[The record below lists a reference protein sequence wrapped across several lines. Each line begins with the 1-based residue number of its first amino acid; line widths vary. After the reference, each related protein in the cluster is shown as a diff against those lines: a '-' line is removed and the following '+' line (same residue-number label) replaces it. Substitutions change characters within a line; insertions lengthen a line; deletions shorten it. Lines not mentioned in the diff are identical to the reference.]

1 MKQLPDKPQFQKWL
15 PYIIAIVI
23 FLVLSIAYVSPILEG
38 KRLWQPDIV
47 NFAGMAQEIREFREE
62 TGEEALWTNSM
73 FGGMPAFQISV
84 IYGSNISNFFHNIMT
99 LWLPRPADM
108 IFLYFAG
115 FFILLLLMR
124 VNPWIAVTGAI
135 AFAFASYNFIILEAG
150 HNSKAVAMGYMAP
163 VLASIIYT
171 FRGNY
176 LQGGLL
182 FAIFMSLQLF
192 ANHYQIT
199 YYLLIIVV
207 IYGLF
212 QLYETIKN
220 KELVKGFLKPAGI
233 LLTGLIIAIGVNIGN
248 IWSTYSYA
256 PHTMRGGTELTIADR
271 EVSDGLSKEY
281 ITQWSYGIGETFSLM
296 IPNIKGGATGV
307 LGDNQ
312 RALEQVDPRMR
323 SSVAQWNHYWGDQP
337 FTSGPVYVGAIVIIF
352 FAIGLYLF
360 KGRLKWALLIA
371 AILSVLLS
379 WGKNFMPL
387 TEFFIDHVP
396 WYNKFRAVSMTL
408 VIAGLCISFIAFKGL
423 QRIFENPGV
432 INIKDRK
439 FLLAVGLTL
448 GLAFVFYVAPRLF
461 FDFISQN
468 EMEMIAAQSQADPQA
483 ASQIGLFVD
492 NIERARIAVFRADTI
507 RSIAFMALALIILI
521 VFTRKK
527 IGKPL
532 FIAIIT
538 LLILVDMWAIN
549 RRYLNNDNFESKQRV
564 ENPYD
569 VTQADNYIMDDPD
582 HPHFRVLDLTESTFN
597 SSRTSYFH
605 MSLGGYHGAKL
616 QRYQEIIE
624 LHLQPNIGNL
634 VSTFD
639 KAVSLQ
645 QIIDKMTDKPVMNM
659 LNTRYII
666 YSQNADP
673 IKNPYALGNAWM
685 VQDYRIVQNA
695 DEEMLALNDFDPE
708 RKAIIDKRFAQY
720 VEGKSFI
727 EDSSANIEL
736 IHYQPNKLV
745 YHYGAGS
752 KQLAVFS
759 EIFYEDGWK
768 SFVNGE
774 SAPHFRVNYVLR
786 AMVLPPGENE
796 IEFRFEPVSYYQ
808 GERIAFA
815 FSALMVLL
823 IVGFIGKEVY
833 NAYYLKEKK
842 EWNADQADFN

>member
-1 MKQLPDKPQFQKWL
+1 MEQLTGRHYIRKWL
-15 PYIIAIVI
+15 PYAVAIGI
-23 FLVLSIAYVSPILEG
+23 FLVLTFVYVYPVFLEG
-38 KRLWQPDIV
+38 KRLLQPDIV
-47 NFAGMAQEIREFREE
+47 NWAGMAQEIREFREE

-212 QLYETIKN
+212 KLYETIKN
-220 KELVKGFLKPAGI
+220 KELVKGFLKPVAI
-233 LLTGLIIAIGVNIGN
+233 LITGLILAIGVNIGN

-296 IPNIKGGATGV
+296 IPNIKGGATGA
-307 LGDNQ
+307 LGESQ

-323 SSVAQWNHYWGDQP
+323 STVTQWNHYWGDQP
-337 FTSGPVYVGAIVIIF
+337 FTSGPVYVGAIVIMF
-352 FAIGLYLF
+352 FAMGLYLF

-379 WGKNFMPL
+379 WGRNFMPL
-387 TEFFIDHVP
+387 TEFFIDYVP

-408 VIAGLCISFIAFKGL
+408 VIAGLCLPFIAFKGL
-423 QRIFENPGV
+423 QRIFETPEV
-432 INIKDRK
+432 INIRDRK

-448 GLAFVFYVAPRLF
+448 GLTFLFYVAPRLF
-461 FDFISQN
+461 FGFISQN
-468 EMEMIAAQSQADPQA
+468 EMEMIAAQTQADPQA
-483 ASQIGLFVD
+483 AAQIGLFVD
-492 NIERARIAVFRADTI
+492 NLERARIAVFRADTI
-507 RSIAFMALALIILI
+507 RSIVFMALALITLI

-549 RRYLNNDNFESKQRV
+549 RRYLNTDDFKPKRIV
-564 ENPYD
+564 ENPIRP
-569 VTQADNYIMDDPD
+569 TQANLEILEDPD
-582 HPHFRVLDLTESTFN
+582 PNFRVFNKAVNTFNEST
-597 SSRTSYFH
+597 TSYFH
-605 MSLGGYHGAKL
+605 FSLGGYHGAKL
-616 QRYQEIIE
+616 QRYQEVIDF
-624 LHLQPNIGNL
+624 HLTQDNRD
-634 VSTFD
+634 VD
-639 KAVSLQ
+639 
-645 QIIDKMTDKPVMNM
+645 NM
-659 LNTRYII
+659 LNTRYYIVAGDDRQQKAV
-666 YSQNADP
+666 Y
-673 IKNPYALGNAWM
+673 NPDALGNAWF
-685 VQDYRIVQNA
+685 VNDFTKVENA
-695 DEEMLALNDFDPE
+695 DQEILALDDFDPQNE
-708 RKAIIDKRFAQY
+708 AVIDKRFAQY
-720 VEGKSFI
+720 VEGKDFNR
-727 EDSSANIEL
+727 DSPADIEL
-736 IHYQPNKLV
+736 VHYQPNKLL
-745 YHYGAGS
+745 YEYKANS
-752 KQLAVFS
+752 EQLAVFS
-759 EIFYEDGWK
+759 EIYYPDGWK
-768 SFVNGE
+768 SFVNGQPV
-774 SAPHFRVNYVLR
+774 PHFRVNYVLR

-796 IEFRFEPVSYYQ
+796 IEFRFEPVSYFQ

-833 NAYYLKEKK
+833 NAYYLKEKN
-842 EWNADQADFN
+842 E